1 MKKIFKKSL
10 AIMVSAAICLTAL
23 IGCLSVSAATR
34 GEGTFTVG
42 SDSGKPG
49 ESVTVPIK
57 LAYTSSNG
65 DDGMGIAA
73 SLFDV
78 SFDTNALTITDIAA
92 GEDATYMPDVEDK
105 PGGEGVPPQD
115 IYTVEYRSNG
125 ETISVVDDAVRI
137 LAMPAYN
144 ETVPADSETVLTSMT
159 VKLTFRIKDGAAAQD
174 YAITITKQQT
184 CDYGQATPDEL
195 GNFTYADDE
204 EFIDMTITNG
214 KITVVEDAPVCTH
227 ENLEFVSA
235 VPATE
240 GKKGTITFECADCGE
255 QITETVTYLVQ
266 STLATPSIGC
276 TSTTQ
281 LILRASVSANA
292 TATDNL
298 LVVTHKYMNG
308 APEEIATYKFN
319 DADSNGTIYSWN
331 IGVKSVNFTDVFST
345 VLFTKR
351 DGQWVSG
358 MVRDFSIQNAAMSTI
373 KDGTDEAIKLVC
385 GNLLTMGAKAQIQF
399 DYNPSA
405 LADAELADYPQY
417 VTSTVPTVERTDDN
431 FISVGTDFATQK
443 KAVIA
448 TPSIALSDSIA
459 FNFRVVT
466 SYYEGA
472 TDDLKVVVNYESFN
486 GAPISETYNIEYVE
500 GTAIYN
506 LSVGVIAPNMRQ
518 PVSFTVYNGD
528 VPISDT
534 AVYSIESV
542 LATSV
547 ASENSLLDLV
557 NAIINYSDSA
567 QTAF

>member
-49 ESVTVPIK
+49 ELVTVPIE

-65 DDGMGIAA
+65 EDGMGIGA

-78 SFDTNALTITDIAA
+78 SFDTDALTITDIAA
-92 GEDATYMPDVEDK
+92 GEDATYTPDLGDV
-105 PGGEGVPPQD
+105 PGGEDVPPQD
-115 IYTVEYRSNG
+115 IYTVEYRSTDG
-125 ETISVVDDAVRI
+125 ETISVVDGAVRI
-137 LAMPAYN
+137 LAMPADN
-144 ETVPADSETVLTSMT
+144 ETVLTSMT
-159 VKLTFRIKDGAAAQD
+159 VNLTFTINEGAAAQD
-174 YAITITKQQT
+174 YAITITEQQT
-184 CDYGQATPDEL
+184 CDYGQATPD
-195 GNFTYADDE
+195 GFGSFTYADNE
-204 EFIDMTITNG
+204 EFIAMSITEG
-214 KITVVEDAPVCTH
+214 AVTVVEDAPVCTH

-240 GKKGTITFECADCGE
+240 EVNGTITFECADCSE